1 MAIPLHVNIRG
12 SLEGKV
18 ALVTGGTSG
27 IGRAIAIAFAN
38 AGVRVVIGDIR
49 DRPVGGG
56 LPTADLIQKTSG
68 KALFVETDVSQ
79 KSQVEVFVKKALDE
93 FGQID
98 ILVNNAGLG
107 HLSRVEHTPEDV
119 LRHLVEVNF
128 YGLVYGVQSVL
139 PIMRAQS
146 KGHII
151 NISSGTAV
159 LGLPFASVYSATKA
173 AIFRFSESLRYELE
187 NTGIHV
193 SVVFPDFTSTD
204 LALEVTTSAESSTR
218 TLRLLNPEWIRQY
231 GSPLGKVQSPEDVAQ
246 AVLGCTL
253 KPRKEIYLS
262 RRIRFNRLFQL
273 LFPVMLDREA
283 GRIRALLQPL
293 LSTEGAIKRAK
304 EKPAPKSTGSLI
316 ND

>member
-1 MAIPLHVNIRG
+1 MTIPLHGNIGG
-12 SLEGKV
+12 SLDGRV

-27 IGRAIAIAFAN
+27 IGRAIAIAFSN

-49 DRPVGGG
+49 ERPLGDG
-56 LPTADLIQKTSG
+56 LPTAELIQKTSG
-68 KALFVETDVSQ
+68 KALFVKTDVSQ
-79 KSQVEVFVKKALDE
+79 KSQVEVFVKRALHE

-107 HLSRVEHTPEDV
+107 HLSRVEHTPEEV

-146 KGHII
+146 RGHII

-159 LGLPFASVYSATKA
+159 FGLPFTSVYSATKA

-187 NTGIHV
+187 DTGIQV

-218 TLRLLNPEWIRQY
+218 TLRLLNPDWLRQY
-231 GSPLGKVQSPEDVAQ
+231 GSLLGKVQSPEDVAQ
-246 AVLGCTL
+246 AVLGCAL
-253 KPRKEIYLS
+253 KPRKEIFLS
-262 RRIRFNRLFQL
+262 RRIRFSRLFQL
-273 LFPVMLDREA
+273 LIPVMLDREA
-283 GRIRALLQPL
+283 GRVRALLQPL
-293 LSTEGAIKRAK
+293 LSTEGAIERAK
-304 EKPAPKSTGSLI
+304 EKPAPESTGSLI